1 MARGVRATRGFLT
14 EFKEFALKGNVVDLA
29 IGVII
34 GGAFGRVIEALVTLI
49 TESFLPADLSF
60 DDIRIGGLAIGPL
73 ITASIN
79 FLIIAFVLF
88 LFITAFNRLRRKE
101 EVEEPPD
108 PVLEANKEL
117 AIAMTRLTDTIERRP
132 LP

>member
-1 MARGVRATRGFLT
+1 MVRGVRANRGFLG
-14 EFKEFALKGNVVDLA
+14 EFQEFALRGNVVDLA
-29 IGVII
+29 VGVII

-49 TESFLPADLSF
+49 TESFLPADMSF
-60 DDIRIGGLAIGPL
+60 DNIRIGGLAIGPL

-79 FLIIAFVLF
+79 FLIIAFILF
-88 LFITAFNRLRRKE
+88 LFITAFNRLRRRE
-101 EVEEPPD
+101 AVEAPLD

-117 AIAMTRLTDTIERRP
+117 AIAITRLTETIERRP